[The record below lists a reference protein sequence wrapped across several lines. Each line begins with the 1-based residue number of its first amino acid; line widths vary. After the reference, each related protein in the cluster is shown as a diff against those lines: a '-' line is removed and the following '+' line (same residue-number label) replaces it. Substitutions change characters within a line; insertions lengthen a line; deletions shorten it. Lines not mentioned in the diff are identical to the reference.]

1 MVTDALGRPAT
12 VLLLGGSSEI
22 GGAITAAL
30 VARGARTVVLAGRD
44 HHALQTAAGPLQ
56 AAGAQVH
63 TVDFDADQPHTHHA
77 VVQQVVARHGDIDVT
92 ILAFGVLGD
101 QTRDERDP
109 AAAVA
114 VTRTNYLGAVSALTV
129 LGNQLRSQGHGAIVV
144 LSSVA
149 GERVRRSN
157 YIYGASK
164 AALDGFALGLGEA
177 LRGSGA
183 TVLVVR
189 PGHVHTRMTQGLPA
203 APLSTTPEQVA
214 AAALHALDTCAE
226 IVWVPGVLRLVLTV
240 LRHLPRNVFR
250 RLPV

>member
-109 AAAVA
+109 AGAAA

-164 AALDGFALGLGEA
+164 AALDGFAL
-177 LRGSGA
+177 
-183 TVLVVR
+183 VL
-189 PGHVHTRMTQGLPA
+189 QL
-203 APLSTTPEQVA
+203 Q
-214 AAALHALDTCAE
+214 
-226 IVWVPGVLRLVLTV
+226 LV
-240 LRHLPRNVFR
+240 
-250 RLPV
+250 